1 MKKTIALYSLPKS
14 LDRTNQSVTAIA
26 CARPAPVWLPAQL

>member
-1 MKKTIALYSLPKS
+1 MKKTIALYLLPKS
-14 LDRTNQSVTAIA
+14 LDRTNQRVTAVA